1 MHLLARRPLP
11 HSLEE
16 SAFLL
21 RLLFVLG
28 QHHVLPQETTTEET
42 CLLRQVTTVLETLR
56 SCEGYYD
63 VLGGVAGYQLTALKL
78 IHAHHGGRHEDA
90 SWELQSHD
98 GAAVTDAVFHVPTG
112 PDLVAD
118 PGFAA
123 ASIAAGL
130 AATPVLGELYPLGGA
145 GDRLGLRDEVTGE
158 ALPAAM
164 LPFNGHTLLECLLRD
179 VAAREYLY
187 FRLCG
192 AQVNTPV
199 AIMTSAAKGN
209 HSHVVALCEQH
220 AWFGRGRDSFRLF
233 QQPLVPVLK
242 ADAVGTWVLTAP
254 GEPMLKP
261 GGHGT
266 IWKLAQDTGALDWLA
281 TRGVTSLLVRQI
293 SNPLAGTDGTLL
305 ALGGVGTTGNKAFG
319 FVSCAR
325 APGAAEGVNV
335 LMERTVATGDAVAYD
350 YHVSAMEYTEFA
362 RLGIPDVSCEF
373 TGASFPANTN
383 VMFASLSAVQA
394 ALATGPAGAL
404 PGMLMNLSKP
414 TEAWGEPAPVR
425 AGRLE
430 CSMQNLVDCMPA
442 QREQRRLEPLEWRDL
457 STFVLFTSRR
467 RVTSSAKRR
476 RSSDT
481 DTRLAQTPEGSGLD
495 YLRNAADMLG
505 LGRTA
510 VPAIATSEEYV
521 RNGGRPGFLFR
532 CHPALG
538 PLWHVA
544 AQKVRQCDIRPGAEL
559 ELELSEADISG
570 LTLDGSLR
578 VTATQPLGAL
588 HDGVLAYSSAHCGR
602 ARLHNVTVVNAGVD
616 WASPDVRRFWT
627 GAVPRRETV
636 TVTIH
641 GDGEFDA
648 EGVVLQG
655 VHSFDVPSGHT
666 LTLRP
671 TRDGAQPKPGF
682 TATLAP
688 KPRPG
693 QASWWW
699 GHELQPGGH
708 VALTVRHHGA
718 VL

>member
-1 MHLLARRPLP
+1 M
-11 HSLEE
+11 
-16 SAFLL
+16 

-28 QHHVLPQETTTEET
+28 QHHVLPQETQGEEVW
-42 CLLRQVTTVLETLR
+42 LLRQVDTVLETLR
-56 SCEGYYD
+56 ACEGYYD
-63 VLGGVAGYQLTALKL
+63 VLGGVAGYQLTALQL

-90 SWELQSHD
+90 AWELEAHD
-98 GAAVTDAVFHVPTG
+98 GAAVLGSVFHVPTG

-123 ASIAAGL
+123 ASVAAGL
-130 AATPVLGELYPLGGA
+130 HATPQLGELYPLGGA
-145 GDRLGLRDEVTGE
+145 GDRLGLKDEATGE
-158 ALPAAM
+158 PLPAAM
-164 LPFNGHTLLECLLRD
+164 LPYNGHTLLECLLRD
-179 VAAREYLY
+179 VVAREYLY
-187 FRLCG
+187 YRLFG
-192 AQVNTPV
+192 TQIRTPV

-209 HSHVVALCEQH
+209 HSHVMSLCEH
-220 AWFGRGRDSFRLF
+220 NAWFCRGQDSFRLF

-266 IWKLAQDTGALDWLA
+266 IWKLAQDTGALDWLSS
-281 TRGVTSLLVRQI
+281 RGVSSLLVRQI

-305 ALGGVGTTGNKAFG
+305 ALGGVGTSGSKAFG

-325 APGAAEGVNV
+325 ATGAAEGVNV
-335 LMERTVATGDAVAYD
+335 LMERRVKLPGAAEAYD

-383 VMFASLSAVQA
+383 VMFASLAAVQA

-442 QREQRRLEPLEWRDL
+442 QREARRLTPPEWRDL

-467 RVTSSAKRR
+467 RVTSSAKRQ

-495 YLRNAADMLG
+495 YLRNAADMLAMG
-505 LGRTA
+505 GST
-510 VPAIATSEEYV
+510 VPPIASSEEYV

-544 AQKVRQCDIRPGAEL
+544 AQKVRACDLRPGAEL
-559 ELELSEADISG
+559 DLELSEADVSG
-570 LTLDGSLR
+570 LRLEGSLHVR
-578 VTATQPLGAL
+578 ATQPLGAL
-588 HDGVLAYSSAHCGR
+588 ADGVLAYSSSQCGR
-602 ARLHNVTVVNAGVD
+602 ARLHNVSVVNAGVD
-616 WASPDVRRFWT
+616 WASPAVRRFWT
-627 GAVPRRETV
+627 GSVPLTECV
-636 TVTIH
+636 KVTIH

-648 EGVVLQG
+648 EGVVLEG
-655 VHSFDVPSGHT
+655 AHAFEVPAGHI

-671 TRDGAQPKPGF
+671 HGDNSASPKHGF
-682 TATLAP
+682 TATLAA
-688 KPRPG
+688 KQRPG
-693 QASWWW
+693 QPSWWW
-699 GHELQPGGH
+699 GHALQADGH
-708 VALTVRHHGA
+708 VALTLMRSTPQ
-718 VL
+718 